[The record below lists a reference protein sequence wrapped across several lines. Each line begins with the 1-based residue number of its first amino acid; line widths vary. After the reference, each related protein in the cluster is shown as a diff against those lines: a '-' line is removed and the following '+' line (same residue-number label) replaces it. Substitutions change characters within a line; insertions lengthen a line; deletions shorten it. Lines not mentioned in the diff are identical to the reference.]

1 MEAEMLFYLALIV
14 VVAYLIGGIPMGVL
28 VSDANKVDIHSRGS
42 GKMGTTNVL
51 RSVGRRAAALVL
63 VGDFLKGSIAV
74 LVARLL
80 ASTFVE
86 SPGRVDLF
94 GFQVQVLTLA
104 SLLAAL
110 AAVAGHVWSVYLR
123 VLQGRWRGGRGV
135 ATAMGAALVVNPLI
149 VVAALG
155 VGLPTILISRYVS
168 LGSIMGTA
176 AAGLAIILLVL
187 LGWMDELSL
196 LFISICVFIILA
208 HRDNIERLTKGTER
222 KIGEQAK
229 TG

>member
-1 MEAEMLFYLALIV
+1 MLFYLALIV
-14 VVAYLIGGIPMGVL
+14 VAAYLIGGIPMGVL
-28 VSDANKVDIHSRGS
+28 VADANKVDIHSRGS

-63 VGDFLKGSIAV
+63 VGDFLKGSLAV

-80 ASTFVE
+80 VGALVG
-86 SPGRVDLF
+86 SPGRVDVL

-110 AAVAGHVWSVYLR
+110 AAVAGHVWSIYLR
-123 VLQGRWRGGRGV
+123 VLQGKWRGGRGV

-149 VVAALG
+149 VLAALG
-155 VGLPTILISRYVS
+155 VGIPTILISRYVS
-168 LGSIMGTA
+168 LGSILGTA

>member
-1 MEAEMLFYLALIV
+1 MLFYLALIV
-14 VVAYLIGGIPMGVL
+14 VAAYLIGGIPMGVL
-28 VSDANKVDIHSRGS
+28 VADANKVDIHSRGS

-63 VGDFLKGSIAV
+63 VGDFLKGSLAV

-80 ASTFVE
+80 ASTLVE
-86 SPGRVDLF
+86 SPGRLDVL
-94 GFQVQVLTLA
+94 GFQVQMLTLA

-110 AAVAGHVWSVYLR
+110 AAVAGHVWSIYLR
-123 VLQGRWRGGRGV
+123 VLQGRWRGGRGA

-149 VVAALG
+149 LVAALG
-155 VGLPTILISRYVS
+155 VGIPTILISRYVS
-168 LGSIMGTA
+168 LGSILGTA
-176 AAGLAIILLVL
+176 AAGLSIILLVL
-187 LGWMDELSL
+187 LGWMDAVSL
-196 LFISICVFIILA
+196 LFISICVFIILT
-208 HRDNIERLTKGTER
+208 HRDNIERLAKGTER

>member
-1 MEAEMLFYLALIV
+1 MLFYLALIV

-28 VSDANKVDIHSRGS
+28 VADANKVDIHSRGS

-63 VGDFLKGSIAV
+63 VGDFLKGSLAV

-80 ASTFVE
+80 VGALVG
-86 SPGRVDLF
+86 SPGRVDLL

-110 AAVAGHVWSVYLR
+110 AAVAGHVWSIYLR

-155 VGLPTILISRYVS
+155 VGIPTILISRYVS
-168 LGSIMGTA
+168 LGSILGTA

-187 LGWMDELSL
+187 LGSMDELSL

>member
-1 MEAEMLFYLALIV
+1 MLFYLALIV